1 MAAFR
6 GIRKFREESS
16 LPTWLYR
23 ITLNASRELY
33 RNRKARTRALE
44 RYRRGAEDEAGTVS
58 EEDDSELRPLVRKFL
73 EELTER
79 QRGMMDLVD
88 LQGYTPAEAAEMLGL
103 NPNTARVHLL
113 RARRHMRASLLARK
127 PHVLEDLR

>member
-1 MAAFR
+1 M
-6 GIRKFREESS
+6 
-16 LPTWLYR
+16 
-23 ITLNASRELY
+23 
-33 RNRKARTRALE
+33 
-44 RYRRGAEDEAGTVS
+44 EDEVARAS
-58 EEDDSELRPLVRKFL
+58 EAEDSELGPVVRKFL

-88 LQGYTPAEAAEMLGL
+88 LQGYTPMEAAEMLGI